1 MLENIYNKSLD
12 DEITYEI
19 ALNLVNSA
27 NQFQLFDTA
36 DNLRKTIVGD
46 KVTYVVNKAIDIT
59 DQCII
64 GCKFCSFRNHENYW
78 MTNEQISDS
87 ILQAK
92 SVGAT
97 EICLFGGITKEMD
110 INYYCNLIK
119 EIKDGYDIF
128 LHALS
133 PAEVFQTAKNS
144 NISTYEALKQLKD
157 AGMDTMTGASAEIL
171 VDSIRKQI
179 CPNKLTTTEWIDIVK
194 EAHMLGIPTTS
205 TMMYGSIES
214 WEDRIRHIF
223 LIKEI
228 QEETHGFT
236 EFVPMTFLGENN
248 ELGKISNGATGID
261 DLKVHAISR
270 IILGETIPN
279 IQVSWVKMGF
289 RFAQVSLTAG
299 ANDLGGTLGGDELSE
314 ASGAPD
320 GVDAS
325 IETLGNMV
333 RNLGRNPIER
343 NSKYTEFYPIK

>member
-87 ILQAK
+87 ILQAQ

-119 EIKDGYDIF
+119 EIKDGYDIS

-179 CPNKLTTTEWIDIVK
+179 CPNKLTTTEWINIVK
-194 EAHMLGIPTTS
+194 GAQMLGIPTTS
-205 TMMYGSIES
+205 TMMYGSI
-214 WEDRIRHIF
+214 
-223 LIKEI
+223 
-228 QEETHGFT
+228 
-236 EFVPMTFLGENN
+236 
-248 ELGKISNGATGID
+248 
-261 DLKVHAISR
+261 
-270 IILGETIPN
+270 
-279 IQVSWVKMGF
+279 
-289 RFAQVSLTAG
+289 
-299 ANDLGGTLGGDELSE
+299 
-314 ASGAPD
+314 
-320 GVDAS
+320 
-325 IETLGNMV
+325 
-333 RNLGRNPIER
+333 
-343 NSKYTEFYPIK
+343 

>member
-179 CPNKLTTTEWIDIVK
+179 CPNKLTTTEWINIVK

-279 IQVSWVKMGF
+279 IQVSWVKLGVRMT
-289 RFAQVSLTAG
+289 QVALTCG
-299 ANDLGGTLGGDELSE
+299 ANDIGGTMFEDKISTAAGGGFGGYLPVEKIQELIW
-314 ASGAPD
+314 D
-320 GVDAS
+320 
-325 IETLGNMV
+325 I
-333 RNLGRNPIER
+333 GRIPQER
-343 NSKYTEFYPIK
+343 TTTYEFI

>member
-279 IQVSWVKMGF
+279 IQVSWVKLGVRMT
-289 RFAQVSLTAG
+289 QVALTCG
-299 ANDLGGTLGGDELSE
+299 ANDIGGTMFEDKISTAAGGGFGGYLPVEKIQELIL
-314 ASGAPD
+314 D
-320 GVDAS
+320 
-325 IETLGNMV
+325 I
-333 RNLGRNPIER
+333 GRIPQER
-343 NSKYTEFYPIK
+343 TTTYEFI